1 MEIIIGKRIN
11 NRNLILK
18 IILNVSGVSMLR
30 ELTSIKFSPWFGVC
44 LGTKI
49 SYPMQPFSLSHE
61 TFLKLSNLRVVQN
74 TTYNFAWSSPQ
85 IVSQISPPFGTKV
98 LSSVTMYVSLGVPKA
113 MPWKYFILSNSERG
127 FSELSS
133 LNVLKTAIL
142 SILSSSIIT
151 QLADLPTAIK
161 YYLVN

>member
-1 MEIIIGKRIN
+1 VPVAVPVSEVHLSVQSMNFLTACDRKLEPEEG
-11 NRNLILK
+11 NRTDTSIYCFYWKNLILK

-113 MPWKYFILSNSERG
+113 MP
-127 FSELSS
+127 
-133 LNVLKTAIL
+133 
-142 SILSSSIIT
+142 
-151 QLADLPTAIK
+151 
-161 YYLVN
+161 